1 MIARIP
7 LLAVCVASLALAGE
21 AAARGSDRNAVIAG
35 AVVGAVVGGAI
46 VAGSRYDRA
55 PVYVEIDAPPP
66 RVYYESYPRYY
77 HPPPVHY
84 RPYTVVVEPRY
95 QYRSGHKFRHHNR
108 HHYRQHNYR
117 NDRYRQHQRYNR
129 GHYAPRW

>member
-7 LLAVCVASLALAGE
+7 LLAVFVASLALAGE

-55 PVYVEIDAPPP
+55 PVHVEIGAPPP

-95 QYRSGHKFRHHNR
+95 QYRSGHKLRHHNR
-108 HHYRQHNYR
+108 HHYRRHNYR

-129 GHYAPRW
+129 GYYAPRW

>member
-7 LLAVCVASLALAGE
+7 ILAVLVASLALAGE
-21 AAARGSDRNAVIAG
+21 ASARGSDHNAVIAG

-46 VAGSRYDRA
+46 VAGSRHDRV
-55 PVYVEIDAPPP
+55 PVYVEIGAPPP
-66 RVYYESYPRYY
+66 VYYDSYPRY
-77 HPPPVHY
+77 HQPPPVYY

-108 HHYRQHNYR
+108 HHYR
-117 NDRYRQHQRYNR
+117 NDRYRRHQRHNR
-129 GHYAPRW
+129 DYYAPRW